1 MLGNTRYHP
10 QTETIGH
17 IHGIRNTT
25 TGAIAM
31 CAILVCR
38 DLILT
43 LRLFTDCLLQA
54 CWALSSNVSLQE
66 VGSSTGI
73 QYFKDY
79 KEYLTLLEI
88 GLRTRKKTILNIFK
102 EWDAKIFPETDSS
115 LAGAEPSKDDTANLK
130 MLMES
135 LEENTD
141 EDGGNAKG
149 GIGSAN
155 D

>member
-10 QTETIGH
+10 QTETIGR

-25 TGAIAM
+25 SGAIAM
-31 CAILVCR
+31 CAILVRR
-38 DLILT
+38 DLIVSLC
-43 LRLFTDCLLQA
+43 LFTDCLLQA
-54 CWALSSNVSLQE
+54 RWALSSDLSLQE

-73 QYFKDY
+73 RYFKDY
-79 KEYLTLLEI
+79 EEYLTLLEI

-135 LEENTD
+135 LEEDTD
-141 EDGGNAKG
+141 EDGGDAEG